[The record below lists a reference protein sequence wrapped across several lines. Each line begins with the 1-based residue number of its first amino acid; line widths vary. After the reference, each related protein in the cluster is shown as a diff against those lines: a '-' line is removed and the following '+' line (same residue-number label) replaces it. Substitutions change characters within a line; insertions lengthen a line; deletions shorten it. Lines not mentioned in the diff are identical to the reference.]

1 MTSKPG
7 PLQAHSFSF
16 PPLLNLCNCLL
27 LESWGGGIPFSFPN
41 VVNSSWRTA
50 HLNVPHSPT
59 VCQIICIKYFF
70 QQISCN
76 CNKTFFLFLAEWKVR
91 PVAWSAPHQ
100 TAARHTHWPYF
111 SLTWKF
117 CWDHQWVSFT
127 FTVRRWQEWGQALA
141 WCFFFP
147 CSFSSQRWRST
158 YNTNVFPR
166 MYALGWAGQP
176 TDRATF
182 SGWFIFCGS
191 QCVLGQGQFRWE
203 LDHKTQLTLVKGI
216 QR

>member
-1 MTSKPG
+1 MIDSRYIGLGHKEPSV
-7 PLQAHSFSF
+7 QFSHSVMS
-16 PPLLNLCNCLL
+16 
-27 LESWGGGIPFSFPN
+27 
-41 VVNSSWRTA
+41 NSLR
-50 HLNVPHSPT
+50 PH
-59 VCQIICIKYFF
+59 
-70 QQISCN
+70 
-76 CNKTFFLFLAEWKVR
+76 E
-91 PVAWSAPHQ
+91 SAPHQ

-182 SGWFIFCGS
+182 LGWFIFCGS

-203 LDHKTQLTLVKGI
+203 LDHKT
-216 QR
+216 